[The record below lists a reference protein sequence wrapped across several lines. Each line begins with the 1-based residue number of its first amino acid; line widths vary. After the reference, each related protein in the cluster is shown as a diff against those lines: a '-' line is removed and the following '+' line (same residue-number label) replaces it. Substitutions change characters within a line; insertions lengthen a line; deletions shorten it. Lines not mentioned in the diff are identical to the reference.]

1 MVMKTKCYSKIK
13 LNQNKTKERL
23 RTEYN
28 FFILSKIN
36 EINKNIKKNQSESK
50 PEIKEKPKSKI
61 IPGSDTIL
69 EENKNFKIY
78 KYPKVEFSQ
87 IESNNCKTLLMIGN
101 AQNDFINSF
110 INVYSNISYE
120 DKIRYSNDLKENKV
134 FITYNIKSKTQD
146 KNYDIKIISVPNL
159 DKDNTSLKKYLIELF
174 ENKIPRNKLHY
185 ICFYFKENKIELNEF
200 EKAFYRFFINLFDF
214 KDKLLFLISLN
225 QNDKH
230 NINNYSIHQFLNS
243 NNYFIEEDEY
253 LKPEYFSI
261 YNKTIFENDENNFN
275 KLIENIRIIG
285 KKIFSSK
292 GEILSK
298 EKIFMI
304 DLVFFEKEDKFI
316 QKYTNYK
323 KREKIII
330 IYYLVDLKE
339 NFGEDLLKLILG
351 LYNNFIRE
359 NQEYINLNDN
369 RITYLNDD
377 KTNQYIHLISKLS
390 FHFNYIEYIAIQ
402 NCKIKVFS
410 MISLEYLFS
419 DK

>member
-159 DKDNTSLKKYLIELF
+159 DKDNTSLKKNLIELF
-174 ENKIPRNKLHY
+174 KNKIPRNKLHY
-185 ICFYFKENKIELNEF
+185 ICFCFKENKIELNEF
-200 EKAFYRFFINLFDF
+200 EKVFYRFFIYLFDF

-225 QNDKH
+225 QNDNH

-243 NNYFIEEDEY
+243 NSYFIEEDDY

-359 NQEYINLNDN
+359 NQEFINLNDN

-377 KTNQYIHLISKLS
+377 KANQYIHLISKLS